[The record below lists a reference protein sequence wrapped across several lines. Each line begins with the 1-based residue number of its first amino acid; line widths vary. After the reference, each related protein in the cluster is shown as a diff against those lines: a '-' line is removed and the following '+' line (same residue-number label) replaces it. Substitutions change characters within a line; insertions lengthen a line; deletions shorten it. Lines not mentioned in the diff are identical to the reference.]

1 MKLLFFFSIIT
12 RYLSDEFTS
21 IYKSD
26 SQPNLNQSYDE
37 TMVIEETVETV
48 DIDSELQMVD
58 VSTEQVS
65 LEEIPL
71 EQETEVASQ
80 DVETEQPTQE
90 DAEVAYLNS
99 PQTPTQD
106 EPLVELEGKF
116 STHFT
121 PFTMIIVICPF
132 ICLYTSKDYIGNNN
146 YMGPDQT
153 TSLN

>member
-1 MKLLFFFSIIT
+1 MIT

-48 DIDSELQMVD
+48 NIDSELQMVD

-71 EQETEVASQ
+71 EQENEVASQ

-106 EPLVELEGKF
+106 EPLVELEGKL
-116 STHFT
+116 
-121 PFTMIIVICPF
+121 MIFPAIH
-132 ICLYTSKDYIGNNN
+132 GNNCRLLSRLLRSHHN
-146 YMGPDQT
+146 VVDKPLALYPGVL
-153 TSLN
+153 SLIPGSSDTII

>member
-1 MKLLFFFSIIT
+1 
-12 RYLSDEFTS
+12 
-21 IYKSD
+21 
-26 SQPNLNQSYDE
+26 
-37 TMVIEETVETV
+37 MVIEETVETV
-48 DIDSELQMVD
+48 NIDSELQMVD
-58 VSTEQVS
+58 VSTEQVN

-116 STHFT
+116 THFT
-121 PFTMIIVICPF
+121 PFTIIIVICFF
-132 ICLYTSKDYIGNNN
+132 ICLYTSKDY
-146 YMGPDQT
+146 YWKQ
-153 TSLN
+153 